1 MVCILIISANTQNK
15 GHAMNLYV
23 VSTNAGTVVSVFYVS
38 VGMCSP
44 ALSAIAL
51 LGLVGNVVGEQ
62 VIAVAVHLFAD
73 SRVREVFG
81 LAESRAPI
89 MRLLPFKAQS
99 ATPYIPDD

>member
-1 MVCILIISANTQNK
+1 MVCILIISANNPKK
-15 GHAMNLYV
+15 GHTMNFYV
-23 VSTNAGTVVSVFYVS
+23 VSTNAATVVGVFCAF

-51 LGLVGNVVGEQ
+51 LGLVGQVVGEQ
-62 VIAVAVHLFAD
+62 VIAVAAHLFAD

-89 MRLLPFKAQS
+89 MRLLPSKAQS
-99 ATPYIPDD
+99 ATLYLSDD